1 MATLLAGTVYQ
12 RGISRHGDLSN
23 TCYGADCFQ
32 LTFEII
38 AGLAGI
44 SVILSFVLWQR
55 SRAAY
60 SSIIEQQVTERQ
72 RRGIQVRLLSAAC
85 TLSCVSSQHAGSCVW
100 AFRNRPFLAVILL
113 DTL

>member
-12 RGISRHGDLSN
+12 HGINRHGDERN
-23 TCYGADCFQ
+23 TCYGADCFR

-72 RRGIQVRLLSAAC
+72 RRGIQVRPLSYMHDVMCLRQDAGPCMWSHQRC
-85 TLSCVSSQHAGSCVW
+85 TFWHLWC
-100 AFRNRPFLAVILL
+100 
-113 DTL
+113 